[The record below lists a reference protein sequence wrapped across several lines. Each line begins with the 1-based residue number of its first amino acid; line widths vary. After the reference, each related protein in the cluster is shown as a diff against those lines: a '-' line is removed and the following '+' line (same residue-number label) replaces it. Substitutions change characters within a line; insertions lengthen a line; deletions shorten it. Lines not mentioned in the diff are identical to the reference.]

1 MPTEVRKEIPYKV
14 FPKVYLS
21 LTVSVGKS
29 MNVTIEKKA
38 AFAVAGVLASQIE
51 SKDCPGVWDEL
62 YAKFDIADLKVL
74 GNGQSLGVCSD
85 LSSGVGLNYL
95 AGYDVTD
102 KKRYKSWA

>member
-38 AFAVAGVLASQIE
+38 AFCGCLCFS
-51 SKDCPGVWDEL
+51 
-62 YAKFDIADLKVL
+62 IAD
-74 GNGQSLGVCSD
+74 
-85 LSSGVGLNYL
+85 
-95 AGYDVTD
+95 
-102 KKRYKSWA
+102 